1 MCMSSPSVPKPI
13 PAQEIKQP
21 IIDALRRRKA
31 PGMAGGEAGGVGGA
45 SMLAGTGASL
55 AAGAQTASTSLLGG

>member
-21 IIDALRRRKA
+21 VIDALRRRKA
-31 PGMAGGEAGGVGGA
+31 PGMAGGPGAGGV
-45 SMLAGTGASL
+45 SMLAGTGSSL
-55 AAGAQTASTSLLGG
+55 AAGGQTASTSMLGG